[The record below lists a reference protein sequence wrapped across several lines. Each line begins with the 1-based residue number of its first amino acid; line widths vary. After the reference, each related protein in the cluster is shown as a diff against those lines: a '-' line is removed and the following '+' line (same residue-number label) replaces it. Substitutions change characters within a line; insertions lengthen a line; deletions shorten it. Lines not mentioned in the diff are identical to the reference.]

1 MSIRPLDMQVM
12 VPKLQEVS
20 RMQHLEQ
27 QKSGVMQQEVA
38 NNMKRNTEKNQK
50 TVNKSK
56 EDQKSS
62 NDADAKKEGR
72 NKYQK
77 TKGTNNKKKIE
88 KSSSNHRID
97 IKI

>member
-77 TKGTNNKKKIE
+77 TKGNNNKKKIE
-88 KSSSNHRID
+88 KASSNHRID